1 VTADQPTIPLTD
13 PETSPARRALIALAG
28 EGLQSRV
35 GDRLA
40 TGQDY
45 QELVGVGSGTVR
57 KALAELARLGALGTR
72 TRGHQGTVITSRNPG
87 LLWELSGRR
96 PLRFAVPPAGALDQM
111 GAALAVV
118 DELGEAGLYVVT
130 TYVRAA
136 RRRLSVLLAGDTDL
150 VLMSR
155 QASMSLTTQTADQVV
170 VRELTGIHYYDPD
183 LLQVVEKPEM
193 RQPSIRVGIDPESQ
207 DHAAITDV
215 VFSRTEFTY
224 VEVPFPLIPRR
235 ILEGVIDT
243 GVWHR
248 VNTLIPPETAG
259 LGVRPLSAAE
269 RSELPA
275 NLFSAAVAWR
285 RDDPAMTR
293 LAEDFTLSAMNQSQ
307 QRILTDFHHDES
319 DPHNT
324 FMC

>member
-1 VTADQPTIPLTD
+1 
-13 PETSPARRALIALAG
+13 LIALAG
-28 EGLQSRV
+28 EGLRSKV

-72 TRGHQGTVITSRNPG
+72 TRGHQGTLITSRNPG
-87 LLWELSGRR
+87 LLWELSGRK
-96 PLRFAVPPAGALDQM
+96 PLRFTVTPAGAPDQM

-118 DELGEAGLYVVT
+118 NELGEAGLYVVT
-130 TYVRAA
+130 TYARAA
-136 RRRLSVLLAGDTDL
+136 RRRLSALLAGETDL

-155 QASMSLTTQTADQVV
+155 QASTSLTTQTADRVL
-170 VRELTGIHYYDPD
+170 VRELTGVHYYDPD
-183 LLQVVEKPEM
+183 LLQVVAKKELREPG
-193 RQPSIRVGIDPESQ
+193 IRVGIDPESQ

-215 VFSRTEFTY
+215 VFSRTEFSY
-224 VEVPFPLIPRR
+224 IEVPFPLIPRR

-269 RSELPA
+269 RDELPA

-285 RDDPAMTR
+285 RDDLAMTR
-293 LAEDFTLSAMNQSQ
+293 LVEDFTLSSMSRSQ
-307 QRILTDFHHDES
+307 QRILADSQHDEGDTPS
-319 DPHNT
+319 T
-324 FMC
+324 FVY